1 MFATRRRGALTEVD
15 TKVCVDVYFPN
26 IDEDFVCVKTT
37 THAQDENNLFS
48 MKFRHYCRKNS
59 VVKDKAKTT
68 VV

>member
-1 MFATRRRGALTEVD
+1 MILTEVD
-15 TKVCVDVYFPN
+15 TNVCADVYFPSM
-26 IDEDFVCVKTT
+26 DEKFVCVQTT
-37 THAQDENNLFS
+37 NHGQDENNAFS